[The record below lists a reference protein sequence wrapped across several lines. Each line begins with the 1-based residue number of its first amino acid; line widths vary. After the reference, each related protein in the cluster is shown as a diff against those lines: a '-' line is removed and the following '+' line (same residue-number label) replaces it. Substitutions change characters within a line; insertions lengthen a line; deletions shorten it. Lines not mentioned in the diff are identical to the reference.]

1 MKKAHLLDGIAMTK
15 FIFWL
20 KSNVGKIPM
29 DEMMLGDKLEHFRG
43 MAKSY
48 VGPSFA
54 PIVGYQITVP
64 SYITAPQKRVV
75 TMFCRRGLS

>member
-1 MKKAHLLDGIAMTK
+1 
-15 FIFWL
+15 
-20 KSNVGKIPM
+20 M

-54 PIVGYQITVP
+54 PIVGYQDHGAIVHYSATKESCYDVLP
-64 SYITAPQKRVV
+64 LYVYLLIPADIIWRVQPILPDNQSWN
-75 TMFCRRGLS
+75 CYG